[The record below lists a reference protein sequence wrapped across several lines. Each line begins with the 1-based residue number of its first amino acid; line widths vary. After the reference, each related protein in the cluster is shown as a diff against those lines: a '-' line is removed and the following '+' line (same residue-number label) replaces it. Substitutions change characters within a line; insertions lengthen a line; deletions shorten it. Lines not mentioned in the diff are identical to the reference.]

1 VTFLASD
8 LAAFITGEVLNVAAG
23 AYMRNWRLDLQDPP

>member
-8 LAAFITGEVLNVAAG
+8 LAAFITGEVLNVAVG
-23 AYMRNWRLDLQDPP
+23 AYMRN